1 MKNRRIFLL
10 LACSTILF
18 VACRKDTNDNDLDL
32 DYMSASDNARAEDA
46 FTDLFNQVEKSM
58 DENGLRE
65 ACDPVVTFDTIAEP
79 HSMTLD
85 FGTVDC
91 TAQNGRQRRGRIHVT
106 WTGRYRDP
114 GTVITMTPDEY
125 FVNGNQV
132 QGTKTVTNLGPNDEG
147 NLQFH
152 VVVDGSLTAGDG
164 SWTSTHQ
171 AQRTR
176 TWIQGAD
183 TPGILDDV
191 YLITGSGSGT
201 NRNGVNYTVNITSP
215 LRVELSC
222 PFITAGSV
230 DITPENRPTRTI
242 NYGNGSCDGTIT
254 ITVNGHT
261 FTVTIG

>member
-106 WTGRYRDP
+106 
-114 GTVITMTPDEY
+114 
-125 FVNGNQV
+125 
-132 QGTKTVTNLGPNDEG
+132 
-147 NLQFH
+147 
-152 VVVDGSLTAGDG
+152 
-164 SWTSTHQ
+164 
-171 AQRTR
+171 
-176 TWIQGAD
+176 
-183 TPGILDDV
+183 
-191 YLITGSGSGT
+191 
-201 NRNGVNYTVNITSP
+201 
-215 LRVELSC
+215 
-222 PFITAGSV
+222 
-230 DITPENRPTRTI
+230 
-242 NYGNGSCDGTIT
+242 
-254 ITVNGHT
+254 
-261 FTVTIG
+261 